1 MWHNKFLL
9 GRRIITWVLNA
20 HLHLQN
26 TNCSPDSSCP
36 ASLSSSSRGRA
47 RPICIGTYG
56 TYGTYGSLKNGP
68 FLPELGKEYECI
80 TQLAG
85 RIPRIRLGDRGGAL
99 GARAS
104 VRALPLVRC
113 VYLPPS

>member
-20 HLHLQN
+20 HLNLRN
-26 TNCSPDSSCP
+26 PNCSPDSSCP

-56 TYGTYGSLKNGP
+56 TYGSLKNGP
-68 FLPELGKEYECI
+68 FLP
-80 TQLAG
+80 
-85 RIPRIRLGDRGGAL
+85 
-99 GARAS
+99 
-104 VRALPLVRC
+104 
-113 VYLPPS
+113 

>member
-56 TYGTYGSLKNGP
+56 TYGSLKNGP
-68 FLPELGKEYECI
+68 FLPSLGKEYGSI
-80 TQLAG
+80 TQFAG
-85 RIPRIRLGDRGGAL
+85 RLPGLRLGNRCGSL
-99 GARAS
+99 GTGFAD
-104 VRALPLVRC
+104 RALALRGSVALESP
-113 VYLPPS
+113 

>member
-68 FLPELGKEYECI
+68 FLP
-80 TQLAG
+80 
-85 RIPRIRLGDRGGAL
+85 
-99 GARAS
+99 
-104 VRALPLVRC
+104 
-113 VYLPPS
+113 